1 LPASFHVW
9 CAPFIKQAGDKQIP
23 MPKAVREKLQILVQ
37 QMQLLAE
44 RDNLNASEAELIN
57 SDSVSWRVMLP
68 SSIVLSSVQPFVVR
82 TKQELSY

>member
-1 LPASFHVW
+1 
-9 CAPFIKQAGDKQIP
+9 